1 VLLGGAGPPDT
12 TRLESSTDLQIWH
25 PLTNP
30 LGGFNGSSTV
40 CPPTATHAPKRFNR
54 AVAP

>member
-1 VLLGGAGPPDT
+1 MLLGGAGPPDT